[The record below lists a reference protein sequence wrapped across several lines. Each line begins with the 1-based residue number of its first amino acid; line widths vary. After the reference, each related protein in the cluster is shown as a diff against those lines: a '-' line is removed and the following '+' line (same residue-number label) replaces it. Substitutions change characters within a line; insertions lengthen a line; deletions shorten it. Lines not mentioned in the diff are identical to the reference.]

1 MFRHFSQLKYFDE
14 MSNRSIYFM
23 IFTRIEKKNLFL
35 DCSDELEYAG
45 QKKMFFVKFFFVY
58 A

>member
-45 QKKMFFVKFFFVY
+45 QKKCFL
-58 A
+58 